1 MIVLPYPINKG
12 GGRSIAR
19 SAAILLVKAG
29 EIVYAVVGLVGPGGI
44 LRWQD
49 NSFQG
54 PDARVGFLV
63 HLPAYRGPI
72 DLLLY
77 LVRRQEVGI
86 NDLAIARVVDQFIE
100 YVELLQDLDLGDVA
114 DFLEMASILVE
125 IKSQSVLP
133 KIEEVD
139 AENAVIENESPDQ
152 LIERLLE
159 YKRIRDAAQIL
170 EEMGARWQQRYGR
183 LCDDLPARQLDPGSQ
198 PIADLQLWDLVS
210 TFGRIIRESSG
221 PPPTEVIYDD
231 TPIHVYMKRIH
242 ERLQSE
248 PRVLLIDLIR
258 PKVHKSALIGWFL
271 AVLEL
276 TRHHGAIAEQD
287 DNGEIVILRGENY
300 GNALQV
306 AEVDNYSAAGIRAS
320 NMPTQMR

>member
-1 MIVLPYPINKG
+1 M
-12 GGRSIAR
+12 
-19 SAAILLVKAG
+19 
-29 EIVYAVVGLVGPGGI
+29 
-44 LRWQD
+44 
-49 NSFQG
+49 
-54 PDARVGFLV
+54 GFLV
-63 HLPAYRGPI
+63 QLPAYRGPI

-86 NDLAIARVVDQFIE
+86 NDLAINRVVEQFIE
-100 YVELLQDLDLGDVA
+100 YIELLQDLDLGDIA

-133 KIEEVD
+133 KIEEPD
-139 AENAVIENESPDQ
+139 EENVPIDDGSPDQ

-159 YKRIRDAAQIL
+159 YKRIRDASEIL
-170 EEMGARWQQRYGR
+170 EEMSLRWQQRYGR
-183 LCDDLPARQLDPGSQ
+183 LCDDLPSRQLDPGSQ

-231 TPIHVYMKRIH
+231 TPIHVYMQKIH
-242 ERLQSE
+242 ERLKHE
-248 PRVLLIDLIR
+248 PRVLLIDMIR
-258 PKVHKSALIGWFL
+258 PRVHKSALIGWFL

-276 TRHHGAIAEQD
+276 TRHHGAVAEED
-287 DNGEIVILRGENY
+287 ENGEIVVLRGQNY
-300 GNALQV
+300 SSSLQV
-306 AEVDNYSAAGIRAS
+306 AEVDNYSAVGIRAS

>member
-1 MIVLPYPINKG
+1 L
-12 GGRSIAR
+12 
-19 SAAILLVKAG
+19 
-29 EIVYAVVGLVGPGGI
+29 
-44 LRWQD
+44 
-49 NSFQG
+49 
-54 PDARVGFLV
+54 GFLV
-63 HLPAYRGPI
+63 QLPAYRGPI

-86 NDLAIARVVDQFIE
+86 NDLAINRVVEQFIE

-133 KIEEVD
+133 KIEEPD
-139 AENAVIENESPDQ
+139 EENVPIDDGSPDQ

-159 YKRIRDAAQIL
+159 YKQIRDASEIL
-170 EEMGARWQQRYGR
+170 EEMSLRWQQRYGR
-183 LCDDLPARQLDPGSQ
+183 LCDDLPSRQLDPGSQ

-210 TFGRIIRESSG
+210 TFGRIIRESAG

-231 TPIHVYMKRIH
+231 TPIHVYMQRIH
-242 ERLQSE
+242 ERLKQE
-248 PRVLLIDLIR
+248 PRVLLIDMIR
-258 PKVHKSALIGWFL
+258 PRVHKSALIGWFL

-276 TRHHGAIAEQD
+276 TRHHGAVAEED
-287 DNGEIVILRGENY
+287 ENGEIVVLRGQNY
-300 GNALQV
+300 SSSLHV